1 MTLKEKL
8 LLDMRTAMKQRDSF
22 RKSVLTMV
30 RAAVLQIE
38 KDKRTE
44 LDDRCVIE
52 VIAKEVKSRKE
63 ALKMFKQGGRQDLVD
78 KNEKEIEILSEYLPP
93 QLSEDEIRAAIKK
106 AIERT
111 GAESMRTWQGVS
123 ALCGWTVRTGTVNR
137 WLRNYYNSHSRPGTN
152 PGLGAHLYVKYCVK
166 C

>member
-44 LDDRCVIE
+44 LDDRGVIE

-111 GAESMRTWQGVS
+111 GAESMKDMGKVMS
-123 ALCGWTVRTGTVNR
+123 AVMPDLKGRADGGTVNR
-137 WLRNYYNSHSRPGTN
+137 L
-152 PGLGAHLYVKYCVK
+152 VKELLQ
-166 C
+166 